1 MMKNFPKEI
10 RDTIHGFVY
19 RTEQEEAIIDSK
31 VFQRLRGIKQLALA
45 NRVYPGAL
53 HTRFDHSIGVM
64 HIGGRMAE
72 QLDLEKDKDKEII
85 RLACL
90 LHDIGHGPFS
100 HVSEEVLEKFSPIS
114 KTGEREEIHEK
125 ITCSIIK
132 HSKELDL
139 REKQREQIID
149 LIQTNNQESIK
160 RGIITGPIDADK
172 QDYLLRDSYY
182 CGVKYG
188 IFDLE
193 RLIESL
199 TPIDVGTEN
208 LIGVKESGVHAVEQF
223 VISKYYMSTQVYRHK
238 IRLVTDAMIVNGLEL
253 GIRNDN
259 LQFLRDIYQYND
271 DKKYIDNFLKWD
283 DNRVFNEIL
292 FHTKTGLCKD
302 IFQNLRD
309 RKLFKSIFHKNLREF
324 EAISRG
330 RIIDFVKN
338 ENSKNYLKEELT
350 KFLNKKLQTKLLKDL
365 ILIVNYS
372 IKSVRDEKSK
382 DDIGQISIIFDDS
395 KIKKFEEHSTLLA
408 SIKKQENEQYFAIYA
423 PINWKSDK
431 KKKELRKSFDT
442 EIKDLMIDCLKNYN
456 LEDKNGHK

>member
-1 MMKNFPKEI
+1 MKNPPKEI

-19 RTEQEEAIIDSK
+19 RSEQEESIIDSK

-45 NRVYPGAL
+45 NLVYPGAL

-72 QLDLEKDKDKEII
+72 QLDLEKDKEII

-114 KTGEREEIHEK
+114 NTGEREEIHEK

-139 REKQREQIID
+139 RDKQREQIID
-149 LIQTNNQESIK
+149 LIQTNYQESIK
-160 RGIITGPIDADK
+160 KGIITGPIDADK

-188 IFDLE
+188 VFDLE

-199 TPIDVGTEN
+199 IPIDVGTEQ

-253 GIRNDN
+253 GIRYDN
-259 LQFLRDIYQYND
+259 LQFLKDIYQYKD
-271 DKKYIDNFLKWD
+271 DQEYIDNFLNWD
-283 DNRVFNEIL
+283 DNRIFNEIL
-292 FHTKTGLCKD
+292 FHTEKGLCKE
-302 IFQNLRD
+302 IFQRLKD

-324 EAISRG
+324 EAVPRG
-330 RIIDFVKN
+330 RFNDFIKD
-338 ENSKNYLKEELT
+338 ENSKNYLKEQLA
-350 KFLNKKLQTKLLKDL
+350 KFLSEELDTNLLKEL
-365 ILIVNYS
+365 IIIVNYS

-382 DDIGQISIIFDDS
+382 DDIGQISIIFDESD
-395 KIKKFEEHSTLLA
+395 IKKFEDYSTLLT
-408 SIKKQENEQYFAIYA
+408 SIKNQENEQYIDIYA
-423 PINWKSDK
+423 PITWKSDK
-431 KKKELRKSFDT
+431 QKKELRKKFDK
-442 EIKDLMIDCLKNYN
+442 EIKDLITDCLKNYN
-456 LEDKNGHK
+456 REDKNGFK